1 MSDEKRE
8 LMLPKN
14 LMEVGDKLTITMKY
28 VVPSLNAMFAM
39 NHWQR
44 AKARKL
50 TAAAFASALS
60 QNAIDFSTPTMLVP
74 KPLWTASDMLE
85 SLNRTIQ
92 ARLNTAS
99 LKRRLRKDSKKPS
112 SP

>member
-1 MSDEKRE
+1 
-8 LMLPKN
+8 MLPKN
-14 LMEVGDKLTITMKY
+14 LMEIGDKLTITVKY

-60 QNAIDFSTPTMLVP
+60 QNAIAFSTPTTHAP
-74 KPLWTASDMLE
+74 RPLWTASDMLE

-92 ARLNTAS
+92 ARLNTS
-99 LKRRLRKDSKKPS
+99 LARKKSRKALKKP
-112 SP
+112 